1 MKRFAVL
8 AVVFF
13 SMALSA
19 AAVCTNPPPFPNPK
33 VALLSKGPD
42 GAFTRYWFTVS
53 NRALYTNAL
62 FAASPALPP
71 CGLNTSAS
79 RTWLRIYDE
88 NGKYLYGYCALSN
101 NTQMARL
108 SFAVNSGSPQPKGFH
123 ITLEDRLCGKT
134 VKSNVVPIP

>member
-1 MKRFAVL
+1 MKRYAVFAL
-8 AVVFF
+8 LFF
-13 SMALSA
+13 SVALSA
-19 AAVCTNPPPFPNPK
+19 GAACHNPPPFPNPK

-53 NRALYTNAL
+53 NRALYSNIL
-62 FAASPALPP
+62 FTASPALPP

-108 SFAVNSGSPQPKGFH
+108 SFAVPSGSVQPKRFY
-123 ITLEDRLCGKT
+123 ITLEDRLCGRT
-134 VKSNVVPIP
+134 VKSNLVVIP